1 MRDVVGERIEAGGAE
16 PRPYGIPGGPDGMR
30 AEQSPAPTVFRE
42 VPMECGRRGA
52 PPLRCS
58 GRFRWNA
65 GEGEPWP
72 YGFREVPIEC
82 GRTKG
87 WIMLQELIQGAANA
101 IAGAF
106 GPKTMI
112 YTEMVRQNLKR
123 PCFFIEGGDL
133 SEKRVVGNRYLRK
146 APLSVTYFPSEE
158 KIPVKRNA
166 EMAQVAEKLFC
177 VMENLWMEDG
187 SILRGTS
194 MRAQNAGEVL
204 RFSAQYGG
212 FVTKLPDENPELMG
226 DLTLREGV

>member
-1 MRDVVGERIEAGGAE
+1 M
-16 PRPYGIPGGPDGMR
+16 
-30 AEQSPAPTVFRE
+30 
-42 VPMECGRRGA
+42 
-52 PPLRCS
+52 
-58 GRFRWNA
+58 
-65 GEGEPWP
+65 
-72 YGFREVPIEC
+72 EC

-146 APLSVTYFPSEE
+146 TPLSVTYFPSEE

-177 VMENLWMEDG
+177 VMENLRMEDG